1 MNNIRKIVSS
11 LILVVSCYVVYKSFF
26 GSKNNKNN
34 TYIENIGSDVKTLN
48 PHYNSD
54 GTSLRVSNDIFE
66 GLLSYNQK
74 GELRCDGCVNYEVS
88 EDKKTYIFHL
98 RENAKWANG
107 DSVTAEDYV
116 YSLRRAVDP
125 ITTATDYL
133 SCLFD
138 IKNAK
143 SIIDGS
149 LNKEELG
156 VFADDKYTLR
166 IELENPNFEFLH
178 YITIPIFLPIHK
190 PTIEKYGL
198 SSFSKPEAIM
208 SNGPYKIQS
217 WVPNNNMILVKNENY
232 WDKDNVKIEKVKFLM
247 ITEGSV
253 DLNTFRTGNEHMTYY
268 NIPNREK
275 SEYIKEFG
283 DKYKFFNILCQYK
296 VAFNLNNP
304 KYSDIRVRKA
314 FNLAMDRDRLC
325 YNVIKSAVPSYSVI
339 HENIYNNEFE
349 KDVKNLEEYS
359 WISLPKEEKDNLA
372 RKLLMEVGYTK
383 ENPLKV
389 ELLLRSDE
397 LHKNIGSA
405 IQDIYNKAFEGL
417 VKVELIFNDLT
428 TFLDAVSK
436 NQFDMAILRWIADY
450 NLPSNFSM
458 LFVSDTSN
466 NFWRYSNYVVD
477 TLFYDSLSCSQDEYI
492 EKQHEL
498 VKTAALDYPI
508 VPFAL
513 FARQKLVSDKI
524 EGFDCEKNILDR
536 YSTKDLKFKDK
547 K

>member
-1 MNNIRKIVSS
+1 MDNNRKVIIGV
-11 LILVVSCYVVYKSFF
+11 ILVICSYFFYKIFL
-26 GSKNNKNN
+26 GSKKNNKKI
-34 TYIENIGSDVKTLN
+34 YVENLGSDVKTLN
-48 PHYNSD
+48 PHYMGD
-54 GTSLRVSNDIFE
+54 GTSFRVSFDIYE

-74 GELRCDGCVNYEVS
+74 GELRCDGCKSYEVS
-88 EDKKTYIFHL
+88 EDNKTYIFHL

-107 DSVTAEDYV
+107 DNVTAEDYV

-143 SIIDGS
+143 AIIEGS

-166 IELENPNFEFLH
+166 IELENSNFEFLH
-178 YITIPIFLPIHK
+178 YVTIPVFLPIHR

-208 SNGPYKIQS
+208 ANGPYKVQS

-232 WDKDNVKIEKVKFLM
+232 WNKNNVSIEKVKFLM
-247 ITEGSV
+247 ITDGSV

-283 DKYKFFNILCQYK
+283 NKYKSYKMLCHYK
-296 VAFNLNNP
+296 IAFNLNNP

-314 FNLAMDRDRLC
+314 FNLAMDRDNLC
-325 YNVIKSAVPSYSVI
+325 YKVIKSAVPSYSVI
-339 HENIYNNEFE
+339 HENIYNGKFE
-349 KDVKNLEEYS
+349 NDVKDLEEYS
-359 WISLPKEEKDNLA
+359 WINLSMEERNKMA
-372 RKLLMEVGYTK
+372 RELLMEVGYSK

-389 ELLLRSDE
+389 ELSLRSDE
-397 LHKNIGSA
+397 FHKNIGSS
-405 IQDIYNKAFEGL
+405 IQDIYNKAFGGL
-417 VKVELIFNDLT
+417 VKIELIFDDLT
-428 TFLDAVSK
+428 THLDKVCK
-436 NQFDMAILRWIADY
+436 NQYDMAVFRWIADY

-458 LFVSDTSN
+458 LLVSDNSMNYWKYSN
-466 NFWRYSNYVVD
+466 NYVD
-477 TLFYDSLSCSQDEYI
+477 NLYYDSLLCSNDEYV

-498 VKTAALDYPI
+498 VKTAALDYPL

-513 FARQKLVSDKI
+513 ITRQKLVSDDI
-524 EGFDCEKNILDR
+524 EGFDCENNILDR
-536 YSTKDLKFKDK
+536 YSTKDLKFKK